1 MKDGDD
7 VLNKN
12 WEDMSDVEKNRVR
25 QEEQEKFSRMQPI
38 AGMTNVIHA
47 DNGAGARKMAFEYWN
62 RNYPHGV
69 EIETVIGKVVI
80 NMRGIK
86 NSLSHGISQK
96 KLDAIPTLKEGMEH
110 AAYIGTIQDHD
121 GRPIKNH
128 YFLYKVNFD
137 DEDNYV
143 ICRIKQSFE
152 RTKFYI
158 HEVASARNFVQQ
170 KSDSLQTQPANQSY
184 LQLRGIALYK
194 HMITYFLQ
202 GVNGSF
208 YPEQKEEK
216 NMPDSKAIPEQ
227 PNTETEEVF
236 SDNELSASEME
247 EYHKWLEEEQQNA
260 DMYHQEILNSL
271 TYAEEP
277 LGKEAAQ
284 VLREH
289 ADDLHTSMKKVEDA
303 EKICGPDQETWDG
316 YAPRH
321 ENIVRSIEQA
331 GDAKSAGKSEDE
343 CSKALLDAQESM
355 REGTAYMQERCN
367 ILLAREKEYQE
378 QLEGLRRRIAE
389 LERERELR
397 GQSPEDLARCL
408 AASTEFLAA
417 VEAIR
422 KEAKTQPRIVAS
434 DLFAASRDAVK
445 EAYYS
450 IKLAPTKVKG
460 YLTQKLHKAI
470 DGVLHSVAAAFDSG
484 IASLEKR
491 RTGILEKSHEI
502 QSAAEFYRSAR
513 KKITENTKE
522 QHTIDTEAHIARDMV
537 KAGFGAYAIE
547 KTLLSDSPYR
557 KEMEEGAA
565 KKIVQDALR
574 AREEAQKEK
583 TR

>member
-12 WEDMSDVEKNRVR
+12 WEDMSDAEKARVR

-38 AGMTNVIHA
+38 AATANAIHA
-47 DNGAGARKMAFEYWN
+47 DTAAAARKMAIEYWKN
-62 RNYPHGV
+62 NYPNGV
-69 EIETVIGKVVI
+69 TISTIIGDVDI
-80 NMRGIK
+80 DTRSIRD
-86 NSLSHGISQK
+86 SLAHGIGQK
-96 KLDAIPTLKEGMEH
+96 KLDAISTLPDGMNR
-110 AAYIGTIQDHD
+110 ASYIGAIQDYE
-121 GRPIKNH
+121 GKLTQNH
-128 YFLYKVNFD
+128 FFLYKADFD
-137 DEDNYV
+137 GDSNYV
-143 ICRIKQSFE
+143 VCRIKE
-152 RTKFYI
+152 NAAKKRLYI
-158 HEVASARNFVQQ
+158 HEVVSEKGLVQQ
-170 KSDSLQTQPANQSY
+170 KSDALQTQLEDGNHQ
-184 LQLRGIALYK
+184 QLRGIALYK
-194 HMITYFLQ
+194 RIITDFLQ
-202 GVNGSF
+202 GVNGHF
-208 YPEQKEEK
+208 YPAQKEEK
-216 NMPDSKAIPEQ
+216 NMPEQ

-277 LGKEAAQ
+277 IGKEAAQ

-289 ADDLHTSMKKVEDA
+289 ADDLHTSMKNVEDA

-331 GDAKSAGKSEDE
+331 GDAKSAGKSEEE

-408 AASTEFLAA
+408 TASTEFLAA

-484 IASLEKR
+484 IVSLEKR